1 VTGTEQ
7 HHTLQRRTVR
17 TLVASQA
24 VGALGITIG
33 IATAS
38 LLARDLSGSEEL
50 AGLAQT
56 TQVLGAAFGS
66 WLLARLMGAR
76 GRRVGLVTGYLVGA
90 SGAALAVFAGVVGSM
105 PLLLVG
111 AGLLGATSSANY
123 AARYAA
129 TDLATPGN
137 RGRSLSIVV
146 WATTL
151 GAVVGPNLTGPSAWL
166 ADRLDIPELTGPFA
180 LGTVAMLVAALT
192 VLVRLRPDPLLV
204 ARQSAAADGG
214 FEAVAAQPPQPP
226 SGGNAGV
233 EAVAARPRS
242 PSVARQPVRD
252 AIREQPAIGAAIVG
266 LAAAHAVMISVMVM
280 TPLHM
285 EHGHAELR
293 VIGFVI
299 SLHVLGMFAFA
310 PLVGMAVDR
319 YGRVAVLATGGGV
332 LLVAL
337 VLCAR
342 APEGSSPEI
351 FVGLFLLG
359 LGWSL
364 ATVAASTM
372 VAELAPLGSVTE
384 VQGTADMVMG
394 LAAAAG
400 SAASGVIVGEFG
412 FPVLAGFS
420 STFAVVV
427 LVAATLAGRVK
438 LSPPTPISG

>member
-1 VTGTEQ
+1 MTGTEQ
-7 HHTLQRRTVR
+7 HRALQRRTVR

-56 TQVLGAAFGS
+56 TQVLGAAVGS
-66 WLLARLMGAR
+66 WALARLMGVR

-90 SGAALAVFAGVVGSM
+90 SGAALAVLAGVVGSM
-105 PLLLVG
+105 TLLLVG
-111 AGLLGATSSANY
+111 AALLGATSSANY

-129 TDLATPGN
+129 TDLATPAN
-137 RGRSLSIVV
+137 RGRALSIVV

-151 GAVVGPNLTGPSAWL
+151 GAVVGPNLTGPSATFARW
-166 ADRLDIPELTGPFA
+166 LDIPKLTGPFA
-180 LGTVAMLVAALT
+180 LGALGMLAAA
-192 VLVRLRPDPLLV
+192 VVVWVRLRPDPLLV
-204 ARQSAAADGG
+204 ARAT
-214 FEAVAAQPPQPP
+214 AVADSDLPVVEEVAQQPSQPP
-226 SGGNAGV
+226 SA
-233 EAVAARPRS
+233 S
-242 PSVARQPVRD
+242 KPSVREI
-252 AIREQPAIGAAIVG
+252 IREQPAIGAAIAG

-310 PLVGMAVDR
+310 PVVGIAADR
-319 YGRVAVLATGGGV
+319 FGRVSVLATGGGV
-332 LLVAL
+332 LLVSL

-364 ATVAASTM
+364 STVAAATM
-372 VAELAPLGSVTE
+372 VAELAPLGAVTA

-394 LAAAAG
+394 LAAAGG
-400 SAASGVIVGEFG
+400 SALSGVIVGEYG
-412 FPVLAGFS
+412 FPVLAAFS
-420 STFAVVV
+420 STFAVAV
-427 LVAATLAGRVK
+427 LVAATLAGRARF
-438 LSPPTPISG
+438 SPPAPISG

>member
-1 VTGTEQ
+1 MAPEAA
-7 HHTLQRRTVR
+7 HPELQRRTLQ
-17 TLVASQA
+17 TLVTSQA

-56 TQVLGAAFGS
+56 TQVLGAAVGS

-76 GRRVGLVTGYLVGA
+76 GRRIGLVTGYLVGA
-90 SGAALAVFAGVVGSM
+90 SGAALAVLAGVVDSM
-105 PLLLVG
+105 TLLLVG
-111 AGLLGATSSANY
+111 ACLLGATSSANY

-129 TDLATPGN
+129 TDLATPRS
-137 RGRSLSIVV
+137 RGRALSIVV
-146 WATTL
+146 WATTI
-151 GAVVGPNLTGPSAWL
+151 GAVVGPNLTGPAGDL
-166 ADRLDIPELTGPFA
+166 AHALGIPELTGPFA
-180 LGTVAMLVAALT
+180 LGALGMLLAA
-192 VLVRLRPDPLLV
+192 VVVWVRLRPDPLLV
-204 ARQSAAADGG
+204 ARAEVAPEVEPEVEPVETPDGVSTGSTSAHATVRAILR
-214 FEAVAAQPPQPP
+214 ERPAVAA
-226 SGGNAGV
+226 
-233 EAVAARPRS
+233 
-242 PSVARQPVRD
+242 
-252 AIREQPAIGAAIVG
+252 AITG

-293 VIGFVI
+293 IIGFVI

-310 PLVGMAVDR
+310 PLVGLAADR
-319 YGRVAVLATGGGV
+319 FGRVTVLAVGGGV
-332 LLVAL
+332 LLVSL

-364 ATVAASTM
+364 ATVSASTM
-372 VAELAPLGSVTE
+372 VAELAPLGAVTA
-384 VQGTADMVMG
+384 VQGAADMTMG

-400 SAASGVIVGEFG
+400 SALSGVIVGEVG
-412 FPVLAGFS
+412 FPALAGFAS
-420 STFAVVV
+420 IFAVVV
-427 LVAATLAGRVK
+427 LAAATLAGRAGF
-438 LSPPTPISG
+438 SPATPVSG